1 MLFKRK
7 ANALTLVLL
16 ILASVLTG
24 TLLTQNGARPLIAQ
38 GQTTNSTTVVDGNPD
53 STISIQSPEN
63 KTYNVNNVTLHFT
76 IATDFP
82 SAPENVVQPF
92 YADGANLDYN
102 TAGLVNTFQGEN
114 WLTFPTSLPLSLTSN
129 GFTANLTGLSQG
141 PHQLTVWLVVSQYEI
156 SYDNYV
162 GSVYSTVS
170 FNIDSIPPNITI
182 LSPEAK
188 TYNSSVVPMN
198 FTVNK
203 TTSQIS
209 YSLDGQQNITT
220 TGNMTLTGLSNGLH
234 NVTVYATDEAGNVGA
249 SQTINFTI
257 AIPKAES
264 FSNLPVA
271 ASIAAAVVIA
281 VACAGVIVYLRKR
294 KH

>member
-1 MLFKRK
+1 
-7 ANALTLVLL
+7 
-16 ILASVLTG
+16 LASVLTG

-63 KTYNVNNVTLHFT
+63 KTYNFNNVTLRFT
-76 IATDFP
+76 IATDIP
-82 SAPENVVQPF
+82 SSPMVAQPF
-92 YADGANLDYN
+92 YVDGANLDYN
-102 TAGLVNTFQGEN
+102 TANLENTFQGEN

-129 GFTANLTGLSQG
+129 GGTANLTGLSQG

-234 NVTVYATDEAGNVGA
+234 NVTVYANDEAGNVGA